1 MGKATRRTRGLIFI
15 AAMLALVL
23 CTASPA
29 HAGSLKRGAKGP
41 RVAFV
46 QKVLGLH
53 VDRIY
58 GKHTKRA
65 VKRFQRCHGLTADGI
80 VGPATWSALKRARG
94 GSSGGGRGGRGTV
107 RALQRA
113 LGIAADGVF
122 GPGTYAAVKRFQR
135 GKGLTADGVVGP
147 ATWAALGR
155 TGITAVLKRR
165 RSSGGAGGGL
175 PITVRRVIAAGNRIA
190 HPPYKYGGGH
200 GSFSD
205 SGYDCSGSV
214 SYALHGGGLL
224 EHSEGLRRVHVLRRG
239 RPGPAHHDLRQPRP
253 RVHGR
258 PRPPLRHDRRQRRL
272 ALAVGAALV
281 SGLHRAA
288 SSWSLTSIADARA
301 LFDPEGTYL
310 NTASYGLPPRPA
322 WDALQSALDEWRTG
336 ARAGRAGARTPTAPA
351 RRSRALVGTS
361 SRRASR
367 SAPPSRA
374 SSGSWPRRC
383 RRARA

>member
-1 MGKATRRTRGLIFI
+1 VGKATRRTRGLISI
-15 AAMLALVL
+15 AALVALVL

-58 GKHTKRA
+58 GTHTKRA
-65 VKRFQRCHGLTADGI
+65 VKRFQRSHGLTADGV

-94 GSSGGGRGGRGTV
+94 NSSGGGGAGRGTV

-135 GKGLTADGVVGP
+135 GKGLTADGIVGP
-147 ATWAALGR
+147 ATWAALGHS
-155 TGITAVLKRR
+155 GISRVLKRR
-165 RSSGGAGGGL
+165 GGATRSGGGL

-190 HPPYKYGGGH
+190 HDPYKYGGGH

-224 EHSEGLRRVHVLRRG
+224 GAPLDSGEFMSYGAAGKGRHTTIYANPGHVYMV
-239 RPGPAHHDLRQPRP
+239 
-253 RVHGR
+253 VHGR
-258 PRPPLRHDRRQRRL
+258 R
-272 ALAVGAALV
+272 
-281 SGLHRAA
+281 
-288 SSWSLTSIADARA
+288 
-301 LFDPEGTYL
+301 FDT
-310 NTASYGLPPRPA
+310 
-322 WDALQSALDEWRTG
+322 TG
-336 ARAGRAGARTPTAPA
+336 AGGGSRWQWEQ
-351 RRSRALVGTS
+351 RS
-361 SRRASR
+361 
-367 SAPPSRA
+367 
-374 SSGSWPRRC
+374 SSGYTVRHPPGL
-383 RRARA
+383 